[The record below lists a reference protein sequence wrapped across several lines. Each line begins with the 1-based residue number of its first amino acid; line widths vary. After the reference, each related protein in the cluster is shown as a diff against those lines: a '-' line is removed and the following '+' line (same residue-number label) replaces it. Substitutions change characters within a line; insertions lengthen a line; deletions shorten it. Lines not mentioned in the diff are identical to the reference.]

1 MLCRAR
7 HASCLLAGMKNRPED
22 IPLFCLT
29 LPSFPPDRGKYSVR
43 GYPPFRGRTR
53 GRSVGRRRRLEP
65 SGLQFFH
72 VVYVVVDAEDGDTH
86 LSAVAGR
93 VGADDAAVAGC
104 GDGRVLD
111 DGERLGG
118 CVGFRHV
125 ELEVALAVTLHL
137 DVDFGRTVA
146 PHECLGLA
154 EQGQRVALLAVE
166 VDAVFLAA
174 HLEVIAV
181 DVSREVGR
189 VGHEVDA

>member
-1 MLCRAR
+1 ME
-7 HASCLLAGMKNRPED
+7 LA
-22 IPLFCLT
+22 
-29 LPSFPPDRGKYSVR
+29 
-43 GYPPFRGRTR
+43 
-53 GRSVGRRRRLEP
+53 
-65 SGLQFFH
+65 GLQFFH

-189 VGHEVDA
+189 VGHEVDAQVVVCRRIERQAYVQLPARAVGCRERGGETSRSGLVACVVEPDEAVVFDAEFLRLAVP